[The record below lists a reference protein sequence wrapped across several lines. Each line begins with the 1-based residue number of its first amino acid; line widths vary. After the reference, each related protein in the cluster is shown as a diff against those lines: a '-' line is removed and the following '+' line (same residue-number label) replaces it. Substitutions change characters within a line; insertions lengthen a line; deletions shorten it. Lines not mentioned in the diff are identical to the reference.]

1 MRSPTPAP
9 RRMAPPQAGPTQATP
24 PQATPPQATP
34 PRADRHRAGLPQA
47 DRHRAVRPPADPPP
61 AGAARRARPRWC
73 GPARRAGGWCSRQVL
88 GLAGDLVDELLVVLP
103 RGGHLTAPPGHRPP
117 SDFPMADGAQC
128 CGASAPHPCRCH
140 RTPADVMG
148 RDRNCTGRSMLDTQ
162 PAPTGTRT
170 HRRAVRPS
178 GQERTFATDE
188 LIVSKIDPRGVIT
201 YANDVFLRVSAYP
214 AAEVIGQPH
223 NLIRHPDMPRAVFK
237 LLWDTLAERREGF
250 AYIDNLAA
258 DGANYWVLAHM
269 TPSYGSNGAV
279 VGYHSS
285 RRRPSR
291 GALDRVRPLYERL
304 LAEERKHPNAR
315 AAVEASGRLLQE
327 LVAEQAVSY
336 EEFIWSIIADEEA

>member
-9 RRMAPPQAGPTQATP
+9 RRMAPPQAGPPQATPPQAGP
-24 PQATPPQATP
+24 PQATPPQAGP
-34 PRADRHRAGLPQA
+34 PQA
-47 DRHRAVRPPADPPP
+47 GPPQAARPPAGRLPADSPP
-61 AGAARRARPRWC
+61 AGAARPARPRWC
-73 GPARRAGGWCSRQVL
+73 GPARRASGWCS
-88 GLAGDLVDELLVVLP
+88 
-103 RGGHLTAPPGHRPP
+103 PPGSRPCGGSGRRAARRPAPGLPSDRPSPDHRAP
-117 SDFPMADGAQC
+117 SDFPMADGARC
-128 CGASAPHPCRCH
+128 CGASAPYPCRCH
-140 RTPADVMG
+140 GSRPELHREIDAGHPAGADGDTHAPPGGATVGPGADLCHG
-148 RDRNCTGRSMLDTQ
+148 RADRLEDRS
-162 PAPTGTRT
+162 A
-170 HRRAVRPS
+170 
-178 GQERTFATDE
+178 
-188 LIVSKIDPRGVIT
+188 GVIT

-237 LLWDTLAERREGF
+237 LLWDTLAERREVF